1 MPRYTSPSGERSNLP
16 CAARRGTRL
25 FSRPWSAGRI
35 TALTSASTSSTHKRR
50 KSGHAGGPSSG
61 RFCCKSRFALV
72 IKNSA
77 GCRRGFRVRMRGTSS
92 PHVKLLFLMPGEHST
107 FTAVRALWPMG
118 PASSSAT
125 AAICCSMKRPVGPSI
140 LRQVAGG
147 RTVVSSALRRDPHDA
162 DSVADHVGGA
172 LLAFGAL

>member
-1 MPRYTSPSGERSNLP
+1 MKTAKVLGLDVPWQLQQLADAGNRAAPFAALHESG
-16 CAARRGTRL
+16 CGRL
-25 FSRPWSAGRI
+25 
-35 TALTSASTSSTHKRR
+35 
-50 KSGHAGGPSSG
+50 
-61 RFCCKSRFALV
+61 CCKSRFALV

-147 RTVVSSALRRDPHDA
+147 RTVVSSAPRRDPHDA